1 MKKEDNKS
9 YTDMIKSKWSMF
21 LNAVF
26 KYLQRDFEREKGG
39 FIDKKGV
46 IVKIRKKI
54 FSESENDTYI

>member
-1 MKKEDNKS
+1 
-9 YTDMIKSKWSMF
+9 MF